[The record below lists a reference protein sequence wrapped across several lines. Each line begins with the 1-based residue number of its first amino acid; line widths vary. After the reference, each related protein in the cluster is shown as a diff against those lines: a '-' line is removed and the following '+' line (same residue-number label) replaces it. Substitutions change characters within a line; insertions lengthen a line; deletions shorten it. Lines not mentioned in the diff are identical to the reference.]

1 MCVVVLQNCM
11 DCVGSETCSCSATC
25 HADGTEEDKVEDT
38 IDTRGEIPEAIS
50 FPPIKTEPEV
60 KLWGFC
66 EVMAAPAALA
76 I

>member
-1 MCVVVLQNCM
+1 MCVVVLQNYM

-25 HADGTEEDKVEDT
+25 DADGTEEDIIKVEDT

-50 FPPIKTEPEV
+50 CPLIKSEPEV

-66 EVMAAPAALA
+66 EVVAAPPS
-76 I
+76 